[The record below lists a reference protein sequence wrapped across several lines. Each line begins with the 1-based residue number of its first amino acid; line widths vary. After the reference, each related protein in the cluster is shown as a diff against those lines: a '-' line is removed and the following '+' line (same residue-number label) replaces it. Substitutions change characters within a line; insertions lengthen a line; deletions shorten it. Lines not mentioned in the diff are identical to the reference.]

1 MLLNY
6 YVSGIFWN
14 GEDNSDPPQLTPK
27 MKDRPGRAHNR
38 VGQVALNQ
46 TIGGKGDIATL
57 GRALGAYSAGS
68 SSRKA
73 SRGGVVQLRL
83 ERDKQGPRRLSRMG
97 RRKVRGAVT
106 RQRQLALSVVRLTEQ
121 RVS

>member
-6 YVSGIFWN
+6 YVSGTFWN
-14 GEDNSDPPQLTPK
+14 GEDNSDPPPQLTPK

-57 GRALGAYSAGS
+57 GRALGA
-68 SSRKA
+68 
-73 SRGGVVQLRL
+73 
-83 ERDKQGPRRLSRMG
+83 
-97 RRKVRGAVT
+97 
-106 RQRQLALSVVRLTEQ
+106 
-121 RVS
+121 